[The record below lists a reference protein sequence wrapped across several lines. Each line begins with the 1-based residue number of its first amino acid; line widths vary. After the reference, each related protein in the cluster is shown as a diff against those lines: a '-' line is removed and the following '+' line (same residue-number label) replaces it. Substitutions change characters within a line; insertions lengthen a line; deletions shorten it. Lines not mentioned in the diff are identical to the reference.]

1 MSGLRGRVGARD
13 RFSAAMNAFR
23 NPDAFRVRQRGFWS
37 MEGRTAPIILNP
49 KTGLS
54 IVGDLKWRVAWEN
67 LVVNQGLDHLLGV
80 ELAGTPAATT
90 SWFLALLKTTP
101 TVVAGSTYQNFMG
114 TANSEVTA
122 YTSGTR
128 LAWTAGTVSGQ
139 SVSNSGSPAV
149 FTINANGTV
158 IGGAALVSNSTK
170 NDTTAGRFMYA
181 AGAFTAADKSL
192 DNTDTLTVTAT
203 FTSADDG
210 I

>member
-1 MSGLRGRVGARD
+1 MQERAGFID
-13 RFSAAMNAFR
+13 RFSAGVQAFR
-23 NPDAFRVRQRGFWS
+23 NPQRGRARMRGFWT
-37 MEGRTAPIILNP
+37 MEARTAGFMKNH
-49 KTGLS
+49 KTGLYFP
-54 IVGDLKWRVAWEN
+54 GDLKWAEEWEN

-122 YTSGTR
+122 YTAANR
-128 LAWTAGTVSGQ
+128 LAWTAGTVASQ
-139 SVSNSGSPAV
+139 SVSNTASPAA
-149 FTINANGTV
+149 FTINANGTT
-158 IGGAALVSNSTK
+158 IGGAALVSNNTK

-192 DNTDTLTVTAT
+192 DNLDVLTVTAT
-203 FTSADDG
+203 FTAADDG
-210 I
+210 V